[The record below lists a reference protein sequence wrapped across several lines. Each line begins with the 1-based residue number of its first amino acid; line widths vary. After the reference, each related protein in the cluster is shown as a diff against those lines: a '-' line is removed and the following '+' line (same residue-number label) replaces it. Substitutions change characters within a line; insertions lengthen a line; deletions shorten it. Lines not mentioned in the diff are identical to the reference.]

1 VTCPLANIEGTKG
14 SGGGEN
20 EQESAILAVKDTE
33 RSQDEGDQVAHTVP
47 GIVEDQT
54 DETTAETETET
65 ASGIAKGRERGS
77 KWDEN
82 ERTKKKKK
90 RQHRQ
95 TSPKRGRRWRPPT
108 RTVKP

>member
-1 VTCPLANIEGTKG
+1 MTCPLANTEGTKR

-33 RSQDEGDQVAHTVP
+33 TSQDEGDQVAHTVP

-77 KWDEN
+77 K
-82 ERTKKKKK
+82 
-90 RQHRQ
+90 
-95 TSPKRGRRWRPPT
+95 
-108 RTVKP
+108 